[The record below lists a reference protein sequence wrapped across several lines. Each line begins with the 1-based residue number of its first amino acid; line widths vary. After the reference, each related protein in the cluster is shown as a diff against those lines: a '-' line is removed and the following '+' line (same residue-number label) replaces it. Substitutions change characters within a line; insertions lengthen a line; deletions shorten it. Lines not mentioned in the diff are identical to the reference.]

1 VLLYATFQV
10 SSVPNLHRI
19 IPETLLSMRGQQ
31 GTIHC
36 HLIVV

>member
-1 VLLYATFQV
+1 
-10 SSVPNLHRI
+10 LHRI

-31 GTIHC
+31 GRIHW